1 MVIFSSKMEKKLE
14 TLQRLEKEEKK
25 RIEERKRWVWEAEVI
40 LETIREKIRAIE
52 LEMEETSAGE
62 SEEG

>member
-1 MVIFSSKMEKKLE
+1 MEKKLE

-40 LETIREKIRAIE
+40 LETIQEKIRAIE

>member
-1 MVIFSSKMEKKLE
+1 MEKKLE

-25 RIEERKRWVWEAEVI
+25 RVEERKRWVWEAEVI